1 MPDHVGPLDEV
12 STDRNG
18 AQQPMA
24 TIDLTEATFP
34 ETIAAEGTVLVDWWA
49 SWCGPCRAFAPTYE
63 KVSEEHPD
71 ITFAK
76 IDTEA
81 EQGLAGAAEIQS
93 IPTLMVFRDGILLFR
108 QAGAL
113 PESALSDLVR
123 QVSELDMDEVRAQIA
138 ANQSEDAP
146 TG

>member
-1 MPDHVGPLDEV
+1 
-12 STDRNG
+12 
-18 AQQPMA
+18 MA

-63 KVSEEHPD
+63 AVSEQHPD

-81 EQGLAGAAEIQS
+81 EQGLAGAADIQS

-108 QAGAL
+108 QSGAL
-113 PESALSDLVR
+113 PAAALDDLVS
-123 QVSELDMDEVRAQIA
+123 QVQALDMDEVRAQVA
-138 ANQSEDAP
+138 ANQADASSA
-146 TG
+146 G

>member
-1 MPDHVGPLDEV
+1 
-12 STDRNG
+12 
-18 AQQPMA
+18 MA

-63 KVSEEHPD
+63 AVSEQHPD

-81 EQGLAGAAEIQS
+81 EQGLAGAADIQS

-108 QAGAL
+108 QSGAL
-113 PESALSDLVR
+113 PAAALDDLVS
-123 QVSELDMDEVRAQIA
+123 QVQELDMDEVRAQVA
-138 ANQSEDAP
+138 ANQASDAAS
-146 TG
+146 T

>member
-1 MPDHVGPLDEV
+1 
-12 STDRNG
+12 
-18 AQQPMA
+18 MA

-63 KVSEEHPD
+63 AVSEQHPD

-81 EQGLAGAAEIQS
+81 EQALAGAAQIQS

-108 QAGAL
+108 QSGAL
-113 PESALSDLVR
+113 PAAALDDLVS
-123 QVSELDMDEVRAQIA
+123 QVQALDMDEVRAQVA
-138 ANQSEDAP
+138 ANQPGSPDSAP
-146 TG
+146 AG

>member
-1 MPDHVGPLDEV
+1 
-12 STDRNG
+12 
-18 AQQPMA
+18 MA

-34 ETIAAEGTVLVDWWA
+34 GTIAEGTVLVDWWA

-63 KVSEEHPD
+63 AVSEQHPD

-81 EQGLAGAAEIQS
+81 EQGLAGAADIQS

-108 QAGAL
+108 QSGAL
-113 PESALSDLVR
+113 PAAALDDLVS
-123 QVSELDMDEVRAQIA
+123 QVQALDMDEVRAQVA
-138 ANQSEDAP
+138 ANQMEGDPASA
-146 TG
+146 G

>member
-1 MPDHVGPLDEV
+1 
-12 STDRNG
+12 
-18 AQQPMA
+18 MA

-49 SWCGPCRAFAPTYE
+49 SWCGPCRAFAPTFE
-63 KVSEEHPD
+63 AASEQHPD
-71 ITFAK
+71 VTFAK
-76 IDTEA
+76 VDTEA

-113 PESALSDLVR
+113 PAAALEDLVS
-123 QVSELDMDEVRAQIA
+123 QVESLDMDDVRAQIA
-138 ANQSEDAP
+138 ANQADGSSA
-146 TG
+146 G

>member
-1 MPDHVGPLDEV
+1 
-12 STDRNG
+12 
-18 AQQPMA
+18 MA

-63 KVSEEHPD
+63 SVSEQHPD

-81 EQGLAGAAEIQS
+81 EQALAGAAEIQS

-113 PESALSDLVR
+113 PAAALEDLVQ
-123 QVSELDMDEVRAQIA
+123 QVKELDMDEVRAQVA
-138 ANQSEDAP
+138 ANQAGSDGP
-146 TG
+146 G

>member
-1 MPDHVGPLDEV
+1 
-12 STDRNG
+12 
-18 AQQPMA
+18 MA

-49 SWCGPCRAFAPTYE
+49 SWCGPCRAFAPTFE
-63 KVSEEHPD
+63 AASEQHPD
-71 ITFAK
+71 VTFAK
-76 IDTEA
+76 VDTEA

-113 PESALSDLVR
+113 PAAALEDLVG
-123 QVSELDMDEVRAQIA
+123 QVKALDMDDVRAQIA
-138 ANQSEDAP
+138 ANQAGAEADAP
-146 TG
+146 SAG